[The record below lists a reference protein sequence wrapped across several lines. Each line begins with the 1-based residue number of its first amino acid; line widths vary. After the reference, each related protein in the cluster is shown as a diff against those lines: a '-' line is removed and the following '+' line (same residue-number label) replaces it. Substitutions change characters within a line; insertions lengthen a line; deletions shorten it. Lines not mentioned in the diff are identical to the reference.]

1 MRFARRKGQRGNA
14 ILEFALVSIFLVPL
28 LFGTVHVGMNITR
41 SIQVMQ
47 VSRDAGHMFARYV
60 DFSLA
65 GNKDIIVRLAAGLG
79 MTRTGGSGRVTLTKI
94 MYVGAAECTAASLS
108 DAQCK
113 NKNFPVIMQQIV
125 IGNSSMQ
132 ASSFGSGGT
141 KDGQGFVQNYLT
153 DTSARATNFNSLLA
167 LQSGEFAYVSEAYFK
182 DPAYDFLGQ
191 QTGTSIYART
201 LF

>member
-1 MRFARRKGQRGNA
+1 MKITNRKNQRGNA
-14 ILEFALVSIFLVPL
+14 IIEFALVSIFLVPM

-60 DFSLA
+60 DFSLN

-79 MTRTGGSGRVTLTKI
+79 MTRTGGYGRVTLSKI
-94 MYVGAAECTAASLS
+94 MYVGAAECTAASLT

-113 NKNFPVIMQQIV
+113 NKNYPVIMQQIV
-125 IGNSSMQ
+125 VGNTSLQ

-141 KDGQGFVQNYLT
+141 KDSQGYTQNYLT
-153 DTSARATNFNSLLA
+153 DTAARAGNFNSLLA

-182 DPAYDFLGQ
+182 DPAYDFLGKEK
-191 QTGTSIYART
+191 GTSIYART

>member
-1 MRFARRKGQRGNA
+1 MS
-14 ILEFALVSIFLVPL
+14 VFLVPL
-28 LFGTVHVGMNITR
+28 LFGTVNVGMNITR

-65 GNKDIIVRLAAGLG
+65 GNQDIIVRLAAGLG
-79 MTRTGGSGRVTLTKI
+79 MTRTGGYGRVTLSKV
-94 MYVGAAECTAASLS
+94 MFVGAAECTAASLT

-113 NKNFPVIMQQIV
+113 NKNYPVIMQQLV
-125 IGNSSMQ
+125 IGNSTLKS
-132 ASSFGSGGT
+132 SSFGTPGN
-141 KDGQGFVQNYLT
+141 KDGQGFVPSYLT
-153 DTSARATNFNSLLA
+153 DTSARATNFTTLLA

-182 DPAYDFLGQ
+182 DPSYDFLGKQ
-191 QTGTSIYART
+191 KGTSIYART